1 MADKLGRALGLGQTG
16 RFLGLS
22 PMSATSR
29 KPSPSTASIQ
39 PRRRGKVLV
48 VDDDPVVLE
57 VVRERLDTAGFDVYV
72 RVDAIGTSQWVAR
85 EQPDFILLDVMMPA
99 LSGGE
104 LGLLLKRSTSTN
116 QTAVILHSS
125 MSAASLQPVIERTGA
140 IGAIPKTH
148 DGAKFIAEFERI
160 IGRAKA

>member
-1 MADKLGRALGLGQTG
+1 M
-16 RFLGLS
+16 
-22 PMSATSR
+22 
-29 KPSPSTASIQ
+29 Q

-57 VVRERLDTAGFDVYV
+57 VIRERLDEAGFDVYV
-72 RVDAIGTSQWVAR
+72 RQDAIGTSQWVAR

-104 LGLLLKRSTSTN
+104 LGQLLKRSNSTN

-125 MSAASLQPVIERTGA
+125 MAAASLQPVIERTGA

-160 IGRAKA
+160 TKNFKPKA

>member
-1 MADKLGRALGLGQTG
+1 M
-16 RFLGLS
+16 
-22 PMSATSR
+22 
-29 KPSPSTASIQ
+29 Q

-57 VVRERLDTAGFDVYV
+57 VVRERLDAAGYDVYV
-72 RVDAIGTSQWVAR
+72 RADALGTSQWVAR

-104 LGLLLKRSTSTN
+104 LGQLLKRSTSTN

-125 MSAASLQPVIERTGA
+125 LTASSLEPVIERTGA
-140 IGAIPKTH
+140 IGAIGKTQ
-148 DGAKFIAEFERI
+148 DRAKFMTEFEQLASRA
-160 IGRAKA
+160 RAKAR

>member
-1 MADKLGRALGLGQTG
+1 M
-16 RFLGLS
+16 
-22 PMSATSR
+22 
-29 KPSPSTASIQ
+29 Q

-57 VVRERLDTAGFDVYV
+57 VIRERLDEAGFDVYV
-72 RVDAIGTSQWVAR
+72 RQDAIGTSQWVAR

-104 LGLLLKRSTSTN
+104 LGQLLKRSNSTN

-125 MSAASLQPVIERTGA
+125 MAAASLQPVIERTGA

-160 IGRAKA
+160 TKNYKPKP